1 MAIKAILWD
10 VDGTLLDFLAAER
23 ASIRACFERFGMGKC
38 TDEMISRYSK
48 INAGYWKRLE
58 YGEIS
63 RDEVLLGRF
72 VEFFDREGIHTDAA
86 AFNDEY
92 QYRLGDT
99 ICFIDDAYELVKRL
113 RLRVKQYAV
122 TNGTYTAQ
130 KRKLTRSGLL
140 ELFDGVFISEQV
152 GFDKPRPEFFQH
164 VFERIPPFAKDEM
177 LIVGDSLT
185 SDMRGGNAAGI
196 KCCWYNPQHAEND
209 AGVRID
215 FETDD
220 LRRVEDIVSGSL

>member
-23 ASIRACFERFGMGKC
+23 AALRRCFESFGLGVC
-38 TDEMISRYSK
+38 TDEMIARYSK
-48 INAGYWKRLE
+48 INAAYWKRLE

-72 VEFFDREGIHTDAA
+72 VEFFEKEGIQTNAA

-113 RLRVKQYAV
+113 RAHVKQYAV
-122 TNGTYTAQ
+122 TNGTYAAQ
-130 KRKLTRSGLL
+130 ERKLTRSGLL

-152 GFDKPRPEFFQH
+152 GFDKPRPEFFEH
-164 VFERIPPFAKDEM
+164 VFARIPPFSKDEI

-185 SDMRGGNAAGI
+185 SDMRGGNIAGI
-196 KCCWYNPQHAEND
+196 KCCWYNPGHAEND
-209 AGVRID
+209 AGVRLDYNID
-215 FETDD
+215 N
-220 LRRVEDIVSGSL
+220 LRRVEDIAAGRL

>member
-23 ASIRACFERFGMGKC
+23 EAIRACFARFGLGGC
-38 TDEMISRYSK
+38 PDEMIERYSQ
-48 INAGYWKRLE
+48 INVRYWKRLE

-72 VEFFDREGIHTDAA
+72 VEFFASEGIETDVP

-99 ICFIDDAYELVKRL
+99 IVFIDGAFGLVKRL
-113 RLRVKQYAV
+113 RSRVKQYAV
-122 TNGTYTAQ
+122 TNGSLTAQ
-130 KRKLTRSGLL
+130 KRKLTRSGLID
-140 ELFDGVFISEQV
+140 LFDGVFISEEV
-152 GFDKPRPEFFQH
+152 GFDKPRPEFFEH
-164 VFERIPPFAKDEM
+164 VFSKIPPFAKDEL

-185 SDMRGGNAAGI
+185 GDMRGGNTAGI
-196 KCCWYNPQHAEND
+196 KCCWFNPHRAEND
-209 AGVRID
+209 AGVHID
-215 FETDD
+215 YVIDR
-220 LRRVEDIVSGSL
+220 LAAVEEII

>member
-23 ASIRACFERFGMGKC
+23 EALPSCFAYFGLGEC
-38 TDEMISRYSK
+38 TDEMIARYSK

-72 VEFFDREGIHTDAA
+72 VEFFEKEGIQTDAA
-86 AFNDEY
+86 AFNGEY

-99 ICFIDDAYELVKRL
+99 TVFIDGAYELVSRL
-113 RLRVKQYAV
+113 RSRVKQYAV

-130 KRKLTRSGLL
+130 ERKLTRSGLL
-140 ELFDGVFISEQV
+140 ELLDGVFVSEQV

-164 VFERIPPFAKDEM
+164 VFAKIPPLAKDEM

-185 SDMRGGNAAGI
+185 SDIRGGNIAGI
-196 KCCWYNPQHAEND
+196 KCCWFNPHHEEND
-209 AGVRID
+209 AEVHID
-215 FETDD
+215 YTIDN
-220 LRRVEDIVSGSL
+220 LAAVEEIVSAAR